1 MAAATSN
8 IKYRPATAQEAPA
21 LETFI
26 NTTFCDD
33 PTTEVFL
40 SPDHDTIDV
49 TTAADL
55 AAKMAQPNTVLL
67 VATDG
72 DDGPLLAHCSLRLM
86 EDGATAWLGLLAVDV
101 SRKGQ
106 GLGTLVLRYAEEY
119 AFRELGARRLEFDVV
134 NTRERLIAWYVR
146 RGYEPTGKTLPFPYD
161 GAGEWRSVLRGDLE
175 FVLFG
180 KDLADVSTMDVS

>member
-1 MAAATSN
+1 MAVDTAN
-8 IKYRPATAQEAPA
+8 LKFRPATVEEAPA
-21 LETFI
+21 LEAFI
-26 NTTFCDD
+26 NTAFCDD
-33 PTTEVFL
+33 PTDEVFL

-72 DDGPLLAHCSLRLM
+72 DGGPLLAHCSLRMM
-86 EDGATAWLGLLAVDV
+86 EDGTTAWFGLFAVDV
-101 SRKGQ
+101 ALKGQ

-119 AFRELGARRLEFDVV
+119 ALRELGARRIEFDVV
-134 NTRERLIAWYVR
+134 NTREALIRFYVR
-146 RGYEPTGKTLPFPYD
+146 RGYQPTGKTLPFPYD
-161 GAGEWRSVLRGDLE
+161 DKGEWRSTLRGDLE

-180 KDLADVSTMDVS
+180 KDLGEVSTTNV